1 MPVAASKDDLSIF
14 AGFSH
19 EIYLYVP
26 ATQLLVFQ
34 VFDNMT
40 RKLRVEKFGRNDWEK
55 KEKKTRTHTH
65 MIFICLHSTRAHDGQ
80 NLCTQRFQ
88 TCVIAHFG
96 KGHRQ
101 LRCKV
106 KKYMNVRVIAI
117 NQNIFCAVSIP
128 AYPVPGC
135 LANARMHK
143 VSCPT
148 FVVHGPT
155 HRNRPGCQNASR
167 RMSRMYTG
175 VGPCWPMTRHV
186 PLLLDPSRIPDATL
200 GWSVCRIQFSALNS
214 LEWISHDV
222 TKSDAGCGCHLVNG
236 YLHLS
241 L

>member
-1 MPVAASKDDLSIF
+1 
-14 AGFSH
+14 
-19 EIYLYVP
+19 
-26 ATQLLVFQ
+26 
-34 VFDNMT
+34 
-40 RKLRVEKFGRNDWEK
+40 
-55 KEKKTRTHTH
+55 
-65 MIFICLHSTRAHDGQ
+65 
-80 NLCTQRFQ
+80 
-88 TCVIAHFG
+88 
-96 KGHRQ
+96 
-101 LRCKV
+101 
-106 KKYMNVRVIAI
+106 MNVRVIAT
-117 NQNIFCAVSIP
+117 NQNIFCAVYIP

-155 HRNRPGCQNASR
+155 HRNRPGCQNVSR

-222 TKSDAGCGCHLVNG
+222 TNAGCGCHLVNG

>member
-1 MPVAASKDDLSIF
+1 MCRVMGPSLSHCSR
-14 AGFSH
+14 AGRGSAGNSWGLRIW
-19 EIYLYVP
+19 ELDII
-26 ATQLLVFQ
+26 VF
-34 VFDNMT
+34 
-40 RKLRVEKFGRNDWEK
+40 
-55 KEKKTRTHTH
+55 
-65 MIFICLHSTRAHDGQ
+65 MISIQGSPSTSLQ
-80 NLCTQRFQ
+80 S
-88 TCVIAHFG
+88 
-96 KGHRQ
+96 
-101 LRCKV
+101 
-106 KKYMNVRVIAI
+106 KKYLNVRVIAI

-155 HRNRPGCQNASR
+155 HRIRPGCQNASR

-175 VGPCWPMTRHV
+175 VGMCWPMTRHV